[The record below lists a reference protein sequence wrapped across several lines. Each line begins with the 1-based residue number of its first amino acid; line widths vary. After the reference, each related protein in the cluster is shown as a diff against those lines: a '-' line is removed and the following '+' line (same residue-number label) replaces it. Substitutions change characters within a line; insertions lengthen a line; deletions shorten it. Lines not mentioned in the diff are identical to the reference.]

1 MNRVQH
7 IGYALNNLYGKN
19 NYRQVENYECQFLC
33 QITEGC
39 YYYNYL
45 TQWKECSLKYGMGKA
60 QESKHI
66 DGYWN
71 SGGIWVPPQDIN
83 FDESYVFGHK
93 NSPNVTVDV
102 DCEVVFTSCSVT
114 CGDGVRNRFIIT
126 DQRGGGKF
134 CSEMEQTCNEGPC
147 PCEWSQW
154 SKCSMG
160 TVTCGEGQGERT
172 RHPIPTREKCQGSQT
187 ETCNLNPCNV
197 DCKYEWSHW
206 SSCKCSEGKQTR
218 KMYITVPAEHG
229 GRKCPENMEDEKK
242 CDGAE
247 CSTDSGA
254 GSAGTV
260 GAVVGMLLIL
270 IILVVTAG
278 GYYFYKKLTIK
289 HMIESNHQVLFK
301 DDRLKDKLKELTE
314 NPSVLFREFQQLET
328 EVRKAVSHTALMGE
342 MNQPH
347 NRYGN
352 IGMGMRHRVLY
363 F

>member
-1 MNRVQH
+1 
-7 IGYALNNLYGKN
+7 
-19 NYRQVENYECQFLC
+19 
-33 QITEGC
+33 
-39 YYYNYL
+39 
-45 TQWKECSLKYGMGKA
+45 
-60 QESKHI
+60 
-66 DGYWN
+66 
-71 SGGIWVPPQDIN
+71 
-83 FDESYVFGHK
+83 
-93 NSPNVTVDV
+93 
-102 DCEVVFTSCSVT
+102 
-114 CGDGVRNRFIIT
+114 
-126 DQRGGGKF
+126 
-134 CSEMEQTCNEGPC
+134 
-147 PCEWSQW
+147 
-154 SKCSMG
+154 
-160 TVTCGEGQGERT
+160 
-172 RHPIPTREKCQGSQT
+172 
-187 ETCNLNPCNV
+187 
-197 DCKYEWSHW
+197 
-206 SSCKCSEGKQTR
+206 
-218 KMYITVPAEHG
+218 
-229 GRKCPENMEDEKK
+229 MEDEKK